1 MKTQDNKTGNKWIG
15 GLVLIIIVGA
25 IIAVAVSLQPKNSTN
40 DASTEKTSQP
50 TKTEEKTSTKWDYEE
65 NYNKVQNGMTK
76 AEVETAINRKSD
88 NCAETES
95 KEISLKVES
104 CNYGMPPDNGMISVT
119 YENGKV
125 TTKAKAKF

>member
-1 MKTQDNKTGNKWIG
+1 MKTQDDKSSSKWVG
-15 GLVLIIIVGA
+15 GLIVIIIVGA
-25 IIAVAVSLQPKNSTN
+25 IIAVTVSSQSKNPTN
-40 DASTEKTSQP
+40 DTSADKTSQP
-50 TKTEEKTSTKWDYEE
+50 AKTEEKSAKWDYEE
-65 NYNKVQNGMTK
+65 NYNKIQNGMTK
-76 AEVETAINRKSD
+76 ADVEAAINRTSD

-125 TTKAKAKF
+125 SGKGKTRF